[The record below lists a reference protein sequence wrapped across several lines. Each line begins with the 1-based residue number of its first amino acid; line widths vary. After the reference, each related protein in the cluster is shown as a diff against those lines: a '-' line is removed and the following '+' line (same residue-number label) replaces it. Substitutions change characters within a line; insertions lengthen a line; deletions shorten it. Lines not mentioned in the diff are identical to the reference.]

1 MTGQVDAGGQLTSS
15 NSESSGRFHTAWL
28 NMMYPRLRLA
38 RNLLREDGI
47 LWVSVDDREVH
58 HLKMVLSE
66 LFGEENFLAQI
77 TWQRAYSPVNLKST
91 FSENHDFVLCYAKN
105 IEKVVVR
112 GLKRSEE
119 ANARYSNP
127 DDDPRGPWKS
137 SDLSVGPPA
146 DLIRA
151 PARKRR
157 PAHGT
162 PPDPAGPI
170 WWPGFVP

>member
-1 MTGQVDAGGQLTSS
+1 
-15 NSESSGRFHTAWL
+15 
-28 NMMYPRLRLA
+28 MMYPRLRLA